1 MEFNQPGVNIVIVTY
16 GQPDMCVNTIR
27 KLYEY
32 TDYPDFDI
40 TVIDN
45 HSLDNT
51 WQEVCKELYRH
62 PDTARGLQS
71 HENLGY
77 AKACNI
83 GALVTSKPLILFLN
97 SDAYPSPDH
106 RDWLTNLVD
115 TLVDNEDI
123 GAVGPKLINQ
133 DELLVGTGVRG
144 TNKNRRI
151 DGWLQKD
158 DGKFNIPVEVISI
171 CGAAYM
177 VKRQH
182 FMMFGGFCEAYR
194 FYHEEEDFSFTLRSQ
209 GLKVVYQPES
219 VMIHEHQGSCND
231 QQLLSGFAGES
242 RQIFLSRWHHVMDDP
257 TEYPIP
263 LEGKGNGEN
272 SK

>member
-1 MEFNQPGVNIVIVTY
+1 LKFDLPGVNIVCVTY
-16 GQPDMCVNTIR
+16 GMPEMCVETIQ

-51 WQEVCKELYRH
+51 WKEVCKELYRH

-71 HENLGY
+71 HGNLGY
-77 AKACNI
+77 GKACNI

-97 SDAYPSPDH
+97 SDAYPHPDH

-123 GAVGPKLINQ
+123 GVVAPKLVNRDGLIM
-133 DELLVGTGVRG
+133 GSGVRG
-144 TNKNRRI
+144 TNKDRYV
-151 DGWLQKD
+151 KD
-158 DGKFNIPVEVISI
+158 FLKPDEGQCDTPLDVLSV
-171 CGAAYM
+171 CGACM
-177 VKRQH
+177 LVKRQV
-182 FMMFGGFCEAYR
+182 FMSYGGFDEIYK
-194 FYHEEEDFSFTLRSQ
+194 FYFEEEDFCWRIRHEGLRIRYEPSS
-209 GLKVVYQPES
+209 VV
-219 VMIHEHQGSCND
+219 VHDHMGSCKD

-242 RQIFLSRWHHVMDDP
+242 RMIFYGRWGKWMEEDQTVY
-257 TEYPIP
+257 E
-263 LEGKGNGEN
+263 EGE
-272 SK
+272 